1 MALNGKRAT
10 PLMGVGKMGLMGLIR
25 PMGQMGDA
33 QNIEKFPLVLFAT
46 FVLFVPSPNFYLKK
60 LMANG

>member
-1 MALNGKRAT
+1 
-10 PLMGVGKMGLMGLIR
+10 MGLMGLIR

-33 QNIEKFPLVLFAT
+33 QSIEKFPLVLFAL

-60 LMANG
+60 LMANS